1 MSSPMP
7 RYTVVRSAA
16 LMVSRFCLS
25 AWVGAAAL
33 FVVNGIRQVTSPEL
47 DSYTKDL
54 LISLRFD
61 PYYVFGF
68 SLVGAGLVLGLIAS
82 PLFSRARTILFTL
95 LLIASLVLMGID
107 YVRVY
112 RPLLEMITPPGQAR
126 PAGFRDLHHMSELI
140 NTIHVGLAFVAALTF
155 SWPSATCWVG
165 RNESDGGTK

>member
-1 MSSPMP
+1 MP
-7 RYTVVRSAA
+7 RYTLTRCAA
-16 LMVSRFCLS
+16 LMLSRFCLS

-33 FVVNGIRQVTSPEL
+33 FVVNGIRQVMSPQL

-54 LISLRFD
+54 LITLRFD

-68 SLVGAGLVLGLIAS
+68 SLVGAGLVLGVIAS

-95 LLIASLVLMGID
+95 LLIAALILMGFD

-126 PAGFRDLHHMSELI
+126 PAGFRDLHHLSELI

-155 SWPSATCWVG
+155 SWPSAACWLRRG
-165 RNESDGGTK
+165 EAQNSTE